1 MHFGRLRTASRLAS
15 NGLSAATTAAR
26 RYPWSAMDLRE
37 HFGDIDIYLFDQIL
51 KGRLAAG
58 MSLLDA
64 GCGGGRNLV
73 WFLRNGYEVCAVD
86 ESAGAVEQVRRLA
99 AALAP
104 HLPAAGF
111 QTADLADLPF
121 PAERFDAVLCSAVL
135 HFARDEA
142 HFDRML
148 DEQWRVLR
156 PGGLFFA
163 RLATTIGMAGR
174 VEPLGGPLGSHWYG
188 LPDGTRRFLA
198 GEEMLRSTAGRLG
211 GAWLE
216 PLKTTLV
223 EDLRAMTTWVLRKPR

>member
-1 MHFGRLRTASRLAS
+1 
-15 NGLSAATTAAR
+15 
-26 RYPWSAMDLRE
+26 MDLHE
-37 HFGDIDIYLFDQIL
+37 QLGDIDIYLFDQLL
-51 KGRLAAG
+51 KGRLVPG

-73 WFLRNGYEVCAVD
+73 WFLRSGYEVFGVD
-86 ESAGAVEQVRRLA
+86 ESPGAVEQVRRLA

-104 HLPAAGF
+104 HLPPESF
-111 QTADLADLPF
+111 QVADLADLPF
-121 PAERFDAVLCSAVL
+121 PDARFDAVLCSAVL

-148 DEQWRVLR
+148 DELWRVLR

-163 RLATTIGMAGR
+163 RLASTIGMEGR
-174 VEPLGGPLGSHWYG
+174 VQPLDGRWYL
-188 LPDGTRRFLA
+188 LPDGTRRFLVD
-198 GEEMLRSTAGRLG
+198 EEMLRKTTGRLG
-211 GAWLE
+211 GTWLD

>member
-1 MHFGRLRTASRLAS
+1 
-15 NGLSAATTAAR
+15 
-26 RYPWSAMDLRE
+26 MDLRE
-37 HFGDIDIYLFDQIL
+37 LLGDIDIYLFDQLL

-73 WFLRNGYEVCAVD
+73 WFLREGYEVYGVD
-86 ESAGAVEQVRRLA
+86 ESPGAVEQVRRLA

-104 HLPAAGF
+104 HLPAESF
-111 QTADLADLPF
+111 QVADLADLPF

-163 RLATTIGMAGR
+163 RLASTIGMEGR
-174 VEPLGGPLGSHWYG
+174 LEPLGGHWYL
-188 LPDGTRRFLA
+188 LPDGTQRFLA
-198 GEEMLRSTAGRLG
+198 SEEMLRSAAGRLG
-211 GAWLE
+211 SAWLD